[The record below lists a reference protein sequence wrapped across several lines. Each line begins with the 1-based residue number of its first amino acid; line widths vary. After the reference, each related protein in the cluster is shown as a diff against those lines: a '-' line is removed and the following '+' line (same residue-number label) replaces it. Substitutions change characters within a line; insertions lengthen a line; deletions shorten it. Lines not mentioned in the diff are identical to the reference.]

1 MGTKKYLVR
10 LFFPLVLT
18 GILFVHSADI
28 FTIPYV
34 NQLEHSLY
42 DTRVKLSAPRGEDAR
57 ILIIAIDEESLE
69 QQGHWPWTRDKLS
82 LLLDQLFNYGVAV
95 AGFDMLFAERDE
107 SADVDM
113 LKQLASG
120 EKDSDFRQRLN
131 ELAPMLDRDQQF
143 AEALSRGPTVLGYY
157 FDTSESTAFEIGE
170 LPYPA
175 FDFDESMAA
184 SIYLPGAYGY
194 TSNLDVLMSGAYSAG
209 FINNPLIDDDGVVR
223 RAPLLHEYGFG
234 AYESLSLATAA
245 TYLNDISLPVFVDVS
260 ALAEGYPSLEALEL
274 AGQAIPIDA
283 QGGVL
288 VPYRGPAGSFPYIS
302 ATKIMDG
309 TMEDATLLDGAIVL
323 IGATAPGLD
332 DLRSTPFGS
341 IYPGVEI
348 HANVIAGL
356 LDGSF
361 KWAPAY
367 TVAMEMMVVLFF
379 GLLCTFLLPL
389 LSPVLA
395 TIAAVVVTSAALGL
409 NLYLWEVEQHVLPL
423 AATLITIFG
432 IYVLNMILGFL
443 FESRTR
449 AHMHDLFCQYV
460 PPDLVT
466 EMSHD
471 PKNYSLASEKR
482 TLSVLFSDIRGF
494 TSISEKLDASEL
506 SDLLN
511 RFLTPMTH
519 VVHHSKGTIDKY
531 MGDAI
536 MAFWGAPVR
545 DENHANQAVGAG
557 LSMLEELDILNR
569 EFQEQGMPE
578 VKIGVGVNTGSMS
591 VGNMGSVFR
600 RAYTVLGD
608 AVNLGSRLEGLTK
621 EYGVSFIVGEATTR
635 SATDFL
641 YKEIDCVRVKGKS
654 EPITIFEV
662 LGPQVGA
669 TEEQA
674 GEAELF
680 QAFLRVYRKMDW
692 DRAEKILLEQNPNS
706 NEIRLHQLYMD
717 RISHYRDNPPS
728 ENWDGVFTHVTK

>member
-1 MGTKKYLVR
+1 VNKYLIR
-10 LFFPLVLT
+10 LTLPIVLV
-18 GILFVHSADI
+18 GILLAHSAGV
-28 FTIPYV
+28 FTIPYIS
-34 NQLEHSLY
+34 QLEHSLY
-42 DTRVKLSAPRGEDAR
+42 DTRVKLSAPGGQDQR
-57 ILIIAIDEESLE
+57 ILVVAIDEESLKE
-69 QQGHWPWTRDKLS
+69 QGHWPWTRDKLS
-82 LLLDQLFNYGVAV
+82 LLLDRLFDYGASVV
-95 AGFDMLFAERDE
+95 GFDMLFAERDE

-113 LKQLASG
+113 LRKLAS
-120 EKDSDFRQRLN
+120 SDGDDQFLARLN
-131 ELAPMLDRDQQF
+131 ALEPRLDRDQQF
-143 AEALSRGPTVLGYY
+143 AEALGGGPTILGYY
-157 FDTSESTAFEIGE
+157 FDTGEHSAFEIGG

-175 FDFDESMAA
+175 FDFDESMAS
-184 SIYLPGAYGY
+184 SIYLPEGHGH
-194 TSNLDVLMSGAYSAG
+194 TSNLEILMDGAYSAG
-209 FINNPLIDDDGVVR
+209 FINNPLIDSDGVVR
-223 RAPLLHEYGFG
+223 RSPLLHEYKRS
-234 AYESLSLATAA
+234 AYEALSLATAA

-260 ALAEGYPSLEALEL
+260 ALAEGYPALESLEL
-274 AGQAIPIDA
+274 AGQVIPIDA

-288 VPYRGPAGSFPYIS
+288 IPYRGPAGSFPYIS

-309 TMEDATLLDGAIVL
+309 TIEDATLLEGAIVL
-323 IGATAPGLD
+323 VGATAPGLQ

-367 TVAMEMMVVLFF
+367 TMALELVVVLIF
-379 GLLCTFLLPL
+379 GLLCILLLPF
-389 LSPVLA
+389 LSPVMA
-395 TIAAVVVTSAALGL
+395 TVFTTGLVIVALGL
-409 NLYLWEVEQHVLPL
+409 NFYLWEVEQHVLPL
-423 AATLITIFG
+423 AVTLIAIFG
-432 IYVLNMILGFL
+432 IYVLNMIFGFL

-449 AHMHDLFCQYV
+449 AHMNDLFGQYV

-466 EMSHD
+466 EMSQD

-494 TSISEKLDASEL
+494 TSISEQLDASEL

-511 RFLTPMTH
+511 RFLTPMTM

-536 MAFWGAPVR
+536 MAFWGAPVH

-557 LSMLEELDILNR
+557 LSMLEELEELNR
-569 EFQEQGMPE
+569 EFQEQGLPE

-621 EYGVSFIVGEATTR
+621 EYGVGFIVSEATTR
-635 SATDFL
+635 QAGDYL
-641 YKEIDCVRVKGKS
+641 YKEIDCVRVKGKK

-662 LGPQVGA
+662 LGSRENA
-669 TEEQA
+669 SDEQIREV
-674 GEAELF
+674 EAF
-680 QAFLRVYRKMDW
+680 QSFLDAYRKMDW
-692 DRAEKILLEQNPNS
+692 DRAAALLEQQGHS
-706 NEIRLHQLYMD
+706 SESKLQELYRG
-717 RISHYRDNPPS
+717 RISHYRDHPP
-728 ENWDGVFTHVTK
+728 EQDWDGVFTHVTK